1 MIIGAALSHADCED
15 EAEILLG
22 RAIEESMMFGQE
34 FLRAG
39 AHAHRAFL
47 RLKSGGDANA
57 LQDVRECLRCLKEND
72 YVHFFSWTPQVVQP
86 LLETAVKNG
95 IEVKYAR
102 KLSRERL
109 GLAILSDGTT
119 IPLLKI
125 NTLGGLSIAIENGV
139 VLKVEELTQTQREL
153 LALLIAS
160 PGLKMCQEK
169 IQVVLW
175 PESAPEK
182 SRANFDNLLMRLRK
196 TLGNAI
202 KPHSVKHYLSLKKG
216 ILCLENCLLDAD
228 EFVRNARK
236 GLKHARSKELWQAGN
251 AFSSAHNLWKGPFL
265 PNGPGSEA
273 VQCYREDLERLFIE
287 SSCRWAKI
295 LSRTGRAEEAEKVLG
310 SAIRYDPCSDELA
323 RSLYELH
330 VENGRPAQASLVLR
344 KYEAAL
350 QRADYSPKDIKE
362 ILAAVT
368 NPAS

>member
-1 MIIGAALSHADCED
+1 MIIGGAFAQLRDRVN
-15 EAEILLG
+15 AETHLKK
-22 RAIEESMMFGQE
+22 AIEGSKEMQE
-34 FLRAG
+34 EYLRAG
-39 AHAHRAFL
+39 AHAHRAFHYL
-47 RLKSGGDANA
+47 GGGQLTEA
-57 LQDVRECLRCLKEND
+57 LEDIREFLRCMRENG

-109 GLAILSDGTT
+109 GLAILTDGTT

-196 TLGNAI
+196 TLGKAI
-202 KPHSVKHYLSLKKG
+202 NPHSVKYYLSLKKG
-216 ILCLENCLLDAD
+216 ILCLENCLLDVG
-228 EFVRNARK
+228 EFVKKARK

-251 AFSSAHNLWKGPFL
+251 AFYSAHNLWKGHFL
-265 PNGPGSEA
+265 PNVPGSEA
-273 VQCYREDLERLFIE
+273 VQCYRDDLERFFIE

-295 LSRTGRAEEAEKVLG
+295 LLLAGRTAEADRVLG
-310 SAIRYDPCSDELA
+310 EAVKHDPANDELA
-323 RSLYELH
+323 RCLYALH
-330 VENGRPAQASLVLR
+330 IERGRPAQALLAL
-344 KYEAAL
+344 KAYKAAL
-350 QRADYSPKDIKE
+350 QRADYSPKEIKQ
-362 ILAAVT
+362 ILSAVT